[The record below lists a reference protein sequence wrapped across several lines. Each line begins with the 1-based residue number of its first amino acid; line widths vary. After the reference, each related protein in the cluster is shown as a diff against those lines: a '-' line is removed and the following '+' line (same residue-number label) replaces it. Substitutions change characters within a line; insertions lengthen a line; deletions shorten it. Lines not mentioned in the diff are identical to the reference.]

1 MNPKHFFPG
10 RFPEYSSRIKLCA
23 WLTSIAL
30 IALTGCASQLSS
42 LTVEVG
48 NRMYLDFHDTLN
60 VKLNEKAQIGDTDY
74 EFKATKFYPHFA
86 IIDSSMKIVSLSEE
100 PVNPAFRIKVY
111 KSGKVVEETW
121 AFFGPGAPHYSP
133 MSMLTFKVMSFIY
146 RGKIYDLKEE
156 GSKDDGKE

>member
-1 MNPKHFFPG
+1 MKRKQNSPEPAPG
-10 RFPEYSSRIKLCA
+10 HPGKVRLYA
-23 WLTSIAL
+23 WIASVVL
-30 IALTGCASQLSS
+30 IAITGCTAQLSS

-48 NRMYLDFHDTLN
+48 NRMYPAFHDTLTT
-60 VKLNEKAQIGDTDY
+60 KLNEKAPIGDTEY
-74 EFKATKFYPHFA
+74 EFKATEFYPHFA

-100 PVNPAFRIKVY
+100 PVNPAFKIKVY
-111 KSGKVVEETW
+111 KAGKAVEETW

-156 GSKDDGKE
+156 GSKDDDKE